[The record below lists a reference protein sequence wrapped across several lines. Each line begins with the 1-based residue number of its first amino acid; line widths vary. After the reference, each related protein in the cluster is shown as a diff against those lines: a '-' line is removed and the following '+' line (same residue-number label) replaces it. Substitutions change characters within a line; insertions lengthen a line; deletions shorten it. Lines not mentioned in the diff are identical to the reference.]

1 MVGPDAYNSTCRNAP
16 TRATKTIGDLEV
28 SDFTLSNAEIKAFG
42 SVNRLFGIYWVTVML
57 TYRETVSTFVGPK
70 WTVSSRHHQ
79 MELR

>member
-1 MVGPDAYNSTCRNAP
+1 MPNAP
-16 TRATKTIGDLEV
+16 TRATKTIGDLGV

-42 SVNRLFGIYWVTVML
+42 SVNRQWFLAYIGSVML

-70 WTVSSRHHQ
+70 WTVSSRHFQ